1 MLNIQTVKKNDLS
14 VMMSKN
20 NLDKPLCKDIP
31 DMLPNYSGFSFLIC
45 GSSGSGKT
53 TLLYSLMCQNKKNKK
68 RTSYKKLFDKIYVVS
83 PTIGNKSIKDDPFS
97 KLPDEQIIRELT
109 YDVLKDL
116 EQKIQENREEEKNS
130 IIIFDDVGSQLRK
143 SAQIEKKLTQMIQ
156 NRRHDYTS
164 YFILLQRFR
173 DAPTGIRNN
182 LSHFISFRPKNRP
195 ETEAITNEMFNLGTK
210 ETVQLMQYIYDDDD
224 TDHPFLYVDMSLK
237 KSNKYKFYKKFD
249 ELMFDS
255 VKPSKES
262 HNLFEQTEDENVSIQ
277 AKPEKEDDK
286 HISIRHIKVK

>member
-1 MLNIQTVKKNDLS
+1 MLNIRTVKKNSLD

-20 NLDKPLCKDIP
+20 NLDKPLCP
-31 DMLPNYSGFSFLIC
+31 DMPDVLPNYNSFSFLIC

-68 RTSYKKLFDKIYVVS
+68 RTSYKKLFDKIYIVS
-83 PTIGNKSIKDDPFS
+83 PTIGNKSIKDDPFAA
-97 KLPDEQIIRELT
+97 LPDDQINRELT

-116 EQKIQENREEEKNS
+116 EQKIQENRQDEKNS
-130 IIIFDDVGSQLRK
+130 VIIFDDVGSQLRK

-182 LSHFISFRPKNRP
+182 ISHFVSFRPKNRP

-210 ETVQLMQYIYDDDD
+210 ETAQLMQYIYDDDE

-255 VKPSKES
+255 AKPSEESQKEP
-262 HNLFEQTEDENVSIQ
+262 Q
-277 AKPEKEDDK
+277 KEKDEDDK
-286 HISIRHIKVK
+286 HISIRNIKVQ

>member
-1 MLNIQTVKKNDLS
+1 MT
-14 VMMSKN
+14 SKN
-20 NLDKPLCKDIP
+20 NLDKPLCP
-31 DMLPNYSGFSFLIC
+31 DMPDVLPNYSGFSFLIC

-53 TLLYSLMCQNKKNKK
+53 TLLYSLMCQNKKDKK
-68 RTSYKKLFDKIYVVS
+68 RTSYKKLFDKIYIVS

-97 KLPDEQIIRELT
+97 ALPDDQINRELT

-116 EQKIQENREEEKNS
+116 EQKIQENRQDEKNS
-130 IIIFDDVGSQLRK
+130 VIIFDDVGSQLRK

-182 LSHFISFRPKNRP
+182 ISHFVSFRPKNRP

-210 ETVQLMQYIYDDDD
+210 ETAQLMQYIYDDDE

-249 ELMFDS
+249 ELMFNS
-255 VKPSKES
+255 EKPPDMNNVQHKEPQKEP
-262 HNLFEQTEDENVSIQ
+262 HKEQN
-277 AKPEKEDDK
+277 EDDK
-286 HISIRHIKVK
+286 HISIRNIKVQ